1 MGIGYR
7 GAPRR
12 TGLPSGRLPS
22 VDIGRPFPSLQ
33 LPVARRRRSRS
44 TVHLDISVLTLA
56 YGPDPEDVVAA
67 DEDLAQGAREVVLD
81 VLLRVGQ
88 LNVHVAVDGNPAMR
102 TVSFPVSST
111 PPRRT
116 RVCTCARTSQQPCLC
131 VIKMVGSHSLP
142 LYSVS
147 PHLRRTQISL
157 FTLSRSCQSLQPGTI
172 WSRAGGGR
180 RGLRPGRKHVQVL
193 EKGSGV
199 HWHEL

>member
-22 VDIGRPFPSLQ
+22 ADIGRPFPSLQ
-33 LPVARRRRSRS
+33 LPVARHRRSRS

-102 TVSFPVSST
+102 TVSFSVSST
-111 PPRRT
+111 SPRRT
-116 RVCTCARTSQQPCLC
+116 RVCTCARTSQQTVYMCDKDGGISQSAL
-131 VIKMVGSHSLP
+131 VLGLP
-142 LYSVS
+142 PLETHPNLLVYPVTQLSVS
-147 PHLRRTQISL
+147 SARDNMVA
-157 FTLSRSCQSLQPGTI
+157 C
-172 WSRAGGGR
+172 R
-180 RGLRPGRKHVQVL
+180 RGPARVGPWAKTRTGPGERVG
-193 EKGSGV
+193 GS
-199 HWHEL
+199 LA